1 MFTQNAARASRISQQ
16 QAMIEL
22 IRNKMLISFPLVMI
36 GWNILLALWAGGL
49 FACNDPIRRAQE
61 ACFEA
66 DLITKLPESPPHTF
80 PRMKTHHFADNQPKS
95 RYFPA
100 RHFYQWTNVC
110 KVNMTVQT
118 NIFFCSNILG
128 RTEMWYF
135 QLKGCKTSLPSKQYR
150 NRVFEAGIPQNSTF
164 YTVLMM
170 DHNTNFV
177 R

>member
-80 PRMKTHHFADNQPKS
+80 PRMKTHHFADNQPKTQLQS
-95 RYFPA
+95 RYFFA
-100 RHFYQWTNVC
+100 RSFLPLDQVTNV
-110 KVNMTVQT
+110 NINVQT
-118 NIFFCSNILG
+118 NMFYCSNLIFWVELRCGESCRAAKPACQQSNTETEFLKQEFHKRQHILHG
-128 RTEMWYF
+128 VDD
-135 QLKGCKTSLPSKQYR
+135 GS
-150 NRVFEAGIPQNSTF
+150 
-164 YTVLMM
+164 
-170 DHNTNFV
+170 
-177 R
+177 